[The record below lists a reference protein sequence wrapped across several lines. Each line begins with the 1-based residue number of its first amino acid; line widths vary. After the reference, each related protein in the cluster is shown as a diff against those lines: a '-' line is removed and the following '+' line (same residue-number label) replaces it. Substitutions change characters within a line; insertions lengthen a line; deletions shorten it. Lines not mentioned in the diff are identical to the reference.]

1 MRVVALRRNPASDP
15 DVDQMFG
22 TDQVGE
28 LMQQSDYV
36 VVAMALTEQTRGMVR
51 AEHFAQ
57 AKKGQVLVN
66 VGRGPLLDEE
76 ALIAALQNGQLAGA
90 ALDVFSVEPL
100 PEESPLWDLPNVLI
114 SPHNADYTDDS
125 RFSSVTFFTEN
136 CKNFVARKELECV
149 IDKTAGY

>member
-1 MRVVALRRNPASDP
+1 MRVVALRRNPASEP

-57 AKKGQVLVN
+57 AKQGQVLVN
-66 VGRGPLLDEE
+66 VGRGPLLDED
-76 ALIAALQNGQLAGA
+76 ALIAALQNGPLAGA
-90 ALDVFSVEPL
+90 VLDVTTVEPL
-100 PEESPLWDLPNVLI
+100 PKDSPLWDMPNVLI
-114 SPHNADYTDDS
+114 SPHNADQTETFRHDS
-125 RFSSVTFFTEN
+125 VVFFTEN
-136 CKNFVARKELECV
+136 VRNFANGKPLENV
-149 IDKTAGY
+149 VDKTAGY